1 MNEQENDREGHDDRV
16 DELKALKPRAPQLNW
31 DAIRSAHSTQESIL
45 LQSASVPV
53 ASPAHIRPAV
63 AWWSG
68 LAAGAAI
75 TFFTM
80 QWLVLND
87 LRAQLHQLEQTAK
100 TTSPKSPHFPD
111 AVERPTRG
119 TESTVDIHTLLD
131 EPRLSVGSYRG
142 RENRWVYSHSDSSR
156 IERSLRAAS
165 KNPSQST
172 DTDSRSVED
181 LEVSPP
187 ESSANQLLLLRD
199 LQRVVF

>member
-16 DELKALKPRAPQLNW
+16 DELRALQPRAPQLNW
-31 DAIRSAHSTQESIL
+31 DAIRSAHGTQESTL
-45 LQSASVPV
+45 LQSVSVSV
-53 ASPAHIRPAV
+53 ASPARIRPAV

-80 QWLVLND
+80 QWLVLSD
-87 LRAQLHQLEQTAK
+87 LRAQLHQLEQTAR
-100 TTSPKSPHFPD
+100 TTSPKSPRVPD
-111 AVERPTRG
+111 ALERPTRG
-119 TESTVDIHTLLD
+119 TESMVDIHALLD
-131 EPRLSVGSYRG
+131 DPSLTVGSYRG
-142 RENRWVYSHSDSSR
+142 RENRWVYAHSDSSR
-156 IERSLRAAS
+156 IERSIRSAP

-181 LEVSPP
+181 LEVSPS
-187 ESSANQLLLLRD
+187 ESSANQLLLLRE